1 MIEKIKYYQEDN
13 LRMSNEVVTLSNKL
27 ENTKQQLKQFEDNK
41 AKLMY
46 QMQNLNNIIS
56 ENNIIDSPFGTS
68 TQKNEYKP
76 ETDEKT
82 SDDKKQIVQNKLENL
97 KQRIRS
103 AENLNAPLIKKENK
117 NGAGFGFKISTEII
131 AALVVGVG
139 IGLIVD
145 KYLGTKP
152 FGLIIFFIFGAI
164 AGFLNVYRVM
174 RRIEKQ

>member
-1 MIEKIKYYQEDN
+1 MF
-13 LRMSNEVVTLSNKL
+13 NENKL
-27 ENTKQQLKQFEDNK
+27 KELKKRIETAKSINTPSSKKNK
-41 AKLMY
+41 
-46 QMQNLNNIIS
+46 
-56 ENNIIDSPFGTS
+56 E
-68 TQKNEYKP
+68 
-76 ETDEKT
+76 
-82 SDDKKQIVQNKLENL
+82 
-97 KQRIRS
+97 
-103 AENLNAPLIKKENK
+103 

>member
-1 MIEKIKYYQEDN
+1 MINEDK
-13 LRMSNEVVTLSNKL
+13 LKKLKERIDTAETSNTPPP
-27 ENTKQQLKQFEDNK
+27 KQ
-41 AKLMY
+41 
-46 QMQNLNNIIS
+46 
-56 ENNIIDSPFGTS
+56 
-68 TQKNEYKP
+68 
-76 ETDEKT
+76 
-82 SDDKKQIVQNKLENL
+82 KKQ
-97 KQRIRS
+97 
-103 AENLNAPLIKKENK
+103 

>member
-1 MIEKIKYYQEDN
+1 MVNED
-13 LRMSNEVVTLSNKL
+13 KL
-27 ENTKQQLKQFEDNK
+27 KQLKER
-41 AKLMY
+41 
-46 QMQNLNNIIS
+46 
-56 ENNIIDSPFGTS
+56 IDTAETS
-68 TQKNEYKP
+68 NTPPPKQKRQ
-76 ETDEKT
+76 
-82 SDDKKQIVQNKLENL
+82 S
-97 KQRIRS
+97 
-103 AENLNAPLIKKENK
+103 
-117 NGAGFGFKISTEII
+117 GAGFGFKISTEII

>member
-1 MIEKIKYYQEDN
+1 MVDEDK
-13 LRMSNEVVTLSNKL
+13 LQKLKERIVTAETTN
-27 ENTKQQLKQFEDNK
+27 
-41 AKLMY
+41 
-46 QMQNLNNIIS
+46 
-56 ENNIIDSPFGTS
+56 SPPP
-68 TQKNEYKP
+68 KE
-76 ETDEKT
+76 
-82 SDDKKQIVQNKLENL
+82 KKQ
-97 KQRIRS
+97 S
-103 AENLNAPLIKKENK
+103 
-117 NGAGFGFKISTEII
+117 GAGFGFKISTEII